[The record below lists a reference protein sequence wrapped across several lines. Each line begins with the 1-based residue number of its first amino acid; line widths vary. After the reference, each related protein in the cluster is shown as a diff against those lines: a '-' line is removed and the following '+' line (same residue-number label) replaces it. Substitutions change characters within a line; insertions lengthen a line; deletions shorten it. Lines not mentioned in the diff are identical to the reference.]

1 MIKVDF
7 VRKVTFVKNIKECG
21 RERISEARASL
32 GENSQCIGTEV
43 RASPEHPGSSWYG
56 RRLLRDKVR
65 EVIQG
70 LRLLQ

>member
-1 MIKVDF
+1 MDF

-21 RERISEARASL
+21 RMKISEARASL
-32 GENSQCIGTEV
+32 GENSQCKGTEV
-43 RASPEHPGSSWYG
+43 RASPEQPGSSWYG
-56 RRLLRDKVR
+56 YGQRLLRDQVR